1 MRHHQA
7 RLGQPFVAIQ
17 NQIEVQ
23 CSRGPGRRPPA
34 PILALDLQQPVEQC
48 SRRQTRVADDDAIQ
62 VARLVAN
69 ADRCGVE
76 PTGSSEIGEVR
87 AETADREGEM
97 GLAIAEIAPER
108 DRDRGRRRYCP
119 VQRAPMTMPL

>member
-1 MRHHQA
+1 MRHLQA
-7 RLGQPFVAIQ
+7 RLGQPLVPIQ
-17 NQIEVQ
+17 NQVEIQ
-23 CSRGPGRRPPA
+23 CPGGARRRPLS
-34 PILALDLQQPVEQC
+34 PILALDRQQPVQQC

-76 PTGSSEIGEVR
+76 PTGSAEIGEVR

-97 GLAIAEIAPER
+97 GFAIAEIAPER